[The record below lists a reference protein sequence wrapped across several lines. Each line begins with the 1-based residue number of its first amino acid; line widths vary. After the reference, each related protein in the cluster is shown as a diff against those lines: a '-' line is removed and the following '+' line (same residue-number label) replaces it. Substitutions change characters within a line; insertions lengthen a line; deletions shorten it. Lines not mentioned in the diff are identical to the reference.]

1 MSKDE
6 AILLCVNKQ
15 VVWASQHIHV
25 GIHSYMANMVRKKL
39 NDLSYSYLLLT
50 MIRQTT
56 REVIGGGGRETY
68 CNIFNE
74 QKKSKQTDLLRYS
87 LTKDIVNQTSYMYL
101 FIFIPFLR
109 ILWYNNCTIHMN
121 A

>member
-56 REVIGGGGRETY
+56 REVIGGGGEERLTA
-68 CNIFNE
+68 
-74 QKKSKQTDLLRYS
+74 TS
-87 LTKDIVNQTSYMYL
+87 LTSKKRVNKLIYSDIL
-101 FIFIPFLR
+101 
-109 ILWYNNCTIHMN
+109 
-121 A
+121 